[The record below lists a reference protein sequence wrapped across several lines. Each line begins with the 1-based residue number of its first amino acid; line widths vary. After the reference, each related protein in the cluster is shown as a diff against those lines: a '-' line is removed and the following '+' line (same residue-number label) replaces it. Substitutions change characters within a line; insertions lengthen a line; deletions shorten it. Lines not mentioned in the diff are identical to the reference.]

1 VIVDKRLIVIAG
13 PNGAGKT
20 TFARDY
26 LQEYPADFLSA
37 DDLALKISPD
47 HPESAKI
54 EAGRLFSKKLQESF
68 RSGKSV
74 VIESTLSGKSMHR
87 ILDQAR
93 EAGYGITIAFIFL
106 GSAQACI
113 DRVRERVEKG
123 GHDVPD
129 SDILR
134 RFYRSRE
141 NFWATYKHEVD
152 LWFLFYN
159 SAAAFEIVAF
169 GEKDD
174 YDVTDEKLFNIFLRD
189 MK

>member
-1 VIVDKRLIVIAG
+1 MKRLIVIGG

-20 TFARDY
+20 TFARYY
-26 LQEYPADFLSA
+26 LEEYPADFLSA

-54 EAGRLFSKKLQESF
+54 EAGRQFSKKLQESF
-68 RSGKSV
+68 QSGKSV
-74 VIESTLSGKSMHR
+74 VIESTLSGRSMQR
-87 ILDQAR
+87 ILGQAR
-93 EAGYGITIAFIFL
+93 EAGYGVTIAFIVL
-106 GSAQACI
+106 ESAQACVN
-113 DRVRERVEKG
+113 RVRERVQKG

-134 RFYRSRE
+134 RFYRSKE
-141 NFWATYKHEVD
+141 NFWATYKYEAD

-159 SAAAFEIVAF
+159 AAAEFELVAF
-169 GEKDD
+169 GERDD
-174 YDVTDEKLFNIFLRD
+174 YDITDEKFFKIFLGD